1 MQYKLFV
8 GDLAVR
14 IYGPSISCS
23 PKRSSSL
30 TKKRSSYLSYFHLWE
45 IKQYVFIVDIYRLY
59 VKCIEYKYMYTS
71 MNHLLNIFCQTY
83 LYNYIFTYLGV
94 ASGGMWKDGTSFRW
108 STVHRRLFIVPICH
122 AKSN

>member
-1 MQYKLFV
+1 MAPQFPVPQKEVPHLQ
-8 GDLAVR
+8 
-14 IYGPSISCS
+14 
-23 PKRSSSL
+23 K
-30 TKKRSSYLSYFHLWE
+30 KKRSSYLSYFHLWE
-45 IKQYVFIVDIYRLY
+45 IKQYVFIVDRLY

-71 MNHLLNIFCQTY
+71 TNHLLNIFCQTY
-83 LYNYIFTYLGV
+83 LYNYIFIYLGV